1 MNLKHTFVPAAAAA
15 VLAMLISLPVSA
27 QPTPQQATQAYPA
40 KHSNY
45 GQTLAQKAN
54 LSNKTKAKVS
64 KAAVKKAPV
73 NIVSPKD
80 LESALEMLDKALLL
94 VKTEAREKAKPGKI
108 TNCAFD
114 AMTLFMED
122 NKLTSDFFKQ
132 VDVEA
137 TPEEAN
143 KALRSQF
150 VKAATT
156 YPQLMKDQML
166 TMAALKGIMRATDDP
181 YTVYMTPDEYK
192 NLNEQ
197 MSGGNFGG
205 IGIVMG
211 LSGDEKDPA
220 NSRVLVINKVMEKG
234 PAARVGLRNNDEI
247 THISG
252 KSTYG
257 MNLLQ
262 CSKLLRGEAGSTVKL
277 TIRRPSSGHV
287 FDVSLT
293 REVIHVDTLKH
304 EVIEQDGVKV
314 GYLALGIF
322 GESTNSE
329 MEEAVR
335 DLEEQGCQAYII
347 DVRNN
352 SGGYVSAA
360 VDVCS
365 KFIKTGSRIVSIV
378 DGANHEQIIY
388 SRPNLHSSKK
398 PLVVLINGNSAS
410 ASEIT
415 AGAIRDLKRGQLV
428 GVKSFGKGSVQKLY
442 PYQFPANKT
451 SAFKI
456 TTAHYHTPAG
466 HDIHKA
472 GLKPDIEVKME
483 DELILERDKDTQL
496 KKALEIVTSNAKTQ
510 QEAMPNQEEEGYK
523 ADTPLL
529 VNSIFDELPYIEG
542 ALSGSTYTIT
552 KRIMDIKGENIIDN
566 VIVKSVDG
574 KEHNFHFIIQ
584 PKFEQ

>member
-15 VLAMLISLPVSA
+15 VLAILTSMPVSA
-27 QPTPQQATQAYPA
+27 QPDQNRTAQDSSAQ
-40 KHSNY
+40 HSVY
-45 GQTLAQKAN
+45 KQTLAQKAKQ
-54 LSNKTKAKVS
+54 SNKTKAKVS
-64 KAAVKKAPV
+64 KTAAKQAPV
-73 NIVSPKD
+73 NKVSQKD
-80 LESALEMLDKALLL
+80 LDSALEMLDKALLL

-132 VDVEA
+132 IDVDA

-143 KALRSQF
+143 KSLRSQF
-150 VKAATT
+150 IKAANT
-156 YPQLMKDQML
+156 YPQLMKNQML

-181 YTVYMTPDEYK
+181 YTVYMTPDEY

-257 MNLLQ
+257 MSLVQ

-287 FDVSLT
+287 FNVSLT

-329 MEEAVR
+329 MEAAVR
-335 DLEEQGCQAYII
+335 DLEKQGCQAYII

-365 KFIKTGSRIVSIV
+365 KFVKTGSRIVSIV
-378 DGANHEQIIY
+378 DGADHEQIIY
-388 SRPNLHSSKK
+388 SRPNLHSSQK
-398 PLVVLINGNSAS
+398 PLVVLINSNSAS
-410 ASEIT
+410 ASEFT

-472 GLKPDIEVKME
+472 GLKPDVEVKME
-483 DELILERDKDTQL
+483 DELILEREKDTQL
-496 KKALEIVTSNAKTQ
+496 KKALEIVASEAKVQ
-510 QEAMPNQEEEGYK
+510 QESAKKQEE
-523 ADTPLL
+523 APQNDASIT
-529 VNSIFDELPYIEG
+529 VNSVFDELPHIEKS
-542 ALSGSTYTIT
+542 LSGSYTIT
-552 KRIMDIKGENIIDN
+552 KRVMDVKGENVIDN
-566 VIVKSVDG
+566 VTVKTADG
-574 KEHNFHFIIQ
+574 KEHHFRFIIKS
-584 PKFEQ
+584 KFGQ

>member
-15 VLAMLISLPVSA
+15 ALAVLIALPVSA
-27 QPTPQQATQAYPA
+27 QPNQDRAA
-40 KHSNY
+40 KASSAQRSGY
-45 GQTLAQKAN
+45 GQTLAQKAKQ
-54 LSNKTKAKVS
+54 SNKNNAKVS
-64 KAAVKKAPV
+64 KTAAKQAPV
-73 NIVSPKD
+73 NKISPKD
-80 LESALEMLDKALLL
+80 LDDALEMLDKALLL

-132 VDVEA
+132 IDVDA
-137 TPEEAN
+137 TPQEAN
-143 KALRSQF
+143 KELRSQF
-150 VKAATT
+150 TKAATA

-181 YTVYMTPDEYK
+181 YTVYLTPDEYK

-220 NSRVLVINKVMEKG
+220 NSRVLVINQVMEKG

-257 MNLLQ
+257 MTLVQ
-262 CSKLLRGEAGSTVKL
+262 CSKLLRGEAGSKVKL

-287 FDVSLT
+287 FEVSLT

-304 EVIEQDGVKV
+304 EIIEQDGIKV

-322 GESTNSE
+322 GESTNTE
-329 MEEAVR
+329 MEAAVR
-335 DLEEQGCQAYII
+335 DLEKQGCQAYII

-365 KFIKTGSRIVSIV
+365 KFVKTGSRIVSIV
-378 DGANHEQIIY
+378 DGADHEQIIY
-388 SRPNLHSSKK
+388 SRPNLHSSQK
-398 PLVVLINGNSAS
+398 PLVVLINSNSAS

-472 GLKPDIEVKME
+472 GLNPDVEVKME
-483 DELILERDKDTQL
+483 DELILERQKDTQL
-496 KKALEIVTSNAKTQ
+496 KKALEIVSSNAKAQ
-510 QEAMPNQEEEGYK
+510 KKSAQNAEIASQAN
-523 ADTPLL
+523 APLS
-529 VNSIFDELPYIEG
+529 VKSIFDEIPHIEKSI
-542 ALSGSTYTIT
+542 SGSYTIT
-552 KRIMDIKGENIIDN
+552 KRVMDIKGENVVDN
-566 VIVKSVDG
+566 VTVKTTDG
-574 KEHNFHFIIQ
+574 REHNFQFIIQ